1 MQMVAPRATGAH
13 RVGTIVGGSLSS
25 AASHRQSRLSVQ
37 LAKVGT
43 STSVVLGGDLD
54 ALTAPELD
62 GIIGGV
68 IALDDG
74 SVTVDL
80 SGLGFMGAAGARSLL
95 SAHRELT
102 EVGRK
107 LDLIDAP
114 PTVARLLAIVG
125 LQVVETLP

>member
-1 MQMVAPRATGAH
+1 M
-13 RVGTIVGGSLSS
+13 
-25 AASHRQSRLSVQ
+25 SVQ